1 MKRQLISFFGYTFMA
16 FASIIAFVMNLVT
29 LLNLSSDDSF
39 WDRLRVILFLIVF
52 GLLAVLSIYLLATTI
67 LRWIQDRKLKKE

>member
-1 MKRQLISFFGYTFMA
+1 MA

-39 WDRLRVILFLIVF
+39 WDRLRIILFLIVF
-52 GLLAVLSIYLLATTI
+52 GLLAVLSVYLLITTI
-67 LRWIQDRKLKKE
+67 LRWIQDRKIKKE

>member
-1 MKRQLISFFGYTFMA
+1 MA